1 MKQKRTAFD
10 KFNDLITKIGTI
22 ILMNLTFL
30 VACIPVVTIGQAW
43 CGLLSALRYNIRG
56 DKWFDG
62 FKFGFTNRFWRG
74 TIAWVVVLLMAAF
87 SLSDLWT
94 YINGGAELP
103 AIIASGV
110 MFALVAMIS
119 VSLLVLNVYIPT
131 SVSNWLK
138 NAVNLIF
145 KGHVWL
151 LLAAV
156 AMWLPLLIATFSNWL
171 ISYYLLIIYAAAYYA
186 LAALMITL
194 LLKDAL
200 LNFLIEAREN
210 GTLTAEEGKHRMDE
224 DEYGEDDAENE
235 EGA

>member
-1 MKQKRTAFD
+1 MKKKKTALD
-10 KFNDLITKIGTI
+10 KINDIITKIGTI

-103 AIIASGV
+103 AIIASGI
-110 MFALVAMIS
+110 MFALVAMIA

-156 AMWLPLLIATFSNWL
+156 AMWLPGVLAVFSPNL
-171 ISYYLLIIYAAAYYA
+171 FTLTVMIYFAAYYA